1 MKKQFRIKKSE
12 EIKELV
18 TKRKTVGNQYFV
30 IYYQPRTDDT
40 FRFAVSV
47 NKKWGT
53 APERNQMKRRVRD
66 IVSRHQEEFNHID
79 FLIVTKAGCKGI
91 GFEKM
96 KESLADLFQRL
107 MKKEAK
113 HE

>member
-12 EIKELV
+12 EIKALV
-18 TKRKTVGNQYFV
+18 TQRKTVGNQYFV

-66 IVSRHQEEFNHID
+66 IVARHQETLNNID
-79 FLIVTKAGCKGI
+79 FLVVSKSSSKGI

-96 KESLADLFQRL
+96 NDSLTDLLKRL
-107 MKKEAK
+107 MKTEVKA
-113 HE
+113 

>member
-12 EIKELV
+12 EIKALV
-18 TKRKTVGNQYFV
+18 TQRKTVGNQYFV

-66 IVSRHQEEFNHID
+66 IVARHQEGLNNID
-79 FLIVTKAGCKGI
+79 FLVVSKSNSKGI

-96 KESLADLFQRL
+96 NDSLSDLFKRL
-107 MKKEAK
+107 MKTEGKA
-113 HE
+113 